1 MRTHTHTHMRTHT
14 HHIHMHTPAH
24 AWRVSCVTLCI
35 ATPVPSHCSKNIARE
50 YELFMLQAGEFD
62 ERMFLS
68 DKADEEIGTPSKSS
82 P

>member
-1 MRTHTHTHMRTHT
+1 
-14 HHIHMHTPAH
+14 MHTDT
-24 AWRVSCVTLCI
+24 RNVLTSVCVTVC
-35 ATPVPSHCSKNIARE
+35 ATPTSSPSHCSKNIARE
-50 YELFMLQAGEFD
+50 YELFMLQAGDFD

>member
-1 MRTHTHTHMRTHT
+1 
-14 HHIHMHTPAH
+14 MHTDTGN
-24 AWRVSCVTLCI
+24 VLTSVCVTS
-35 ATPVPSHCSKNIARE
+35 PSHCSKNIARE
-50 YELFMLQAGEFD
+50 YELFMLQAGDFD